1 MTKTT
6 SKMWHLVTIEDAAG
20 LPGKSICDMIKL
32 FLQAITFNFIIIDD
46 IYGAAEAVAVLE
58 KQEGVVLQIND
69 FLQIAEMVIQFDW
82 GDFFLFTENPI
93 EWKNS
98 KNVLYPSIIAQTST
112 TIRAIDDTY
121 IYIYT
126 PHQELVDL
134 IAKNY
139 KIESTKFDYL
149 ENLDYPE

>member
-1 MTKTT
+1 
-6 SKMWHLVTIEDAAG
+6 MWHLVTIEDAAG

-32 FLQAITFNFIIIDD
+32 FLQAITFNFII
-46 IYGAAEAVAVLE
+46 GEFMVHAEAVAVLE

-139 KIESTKFDYL
+139 KIESTRI
-149 ENLDYPE
+149 